1 MPLLSSDEIQ
11 QRMATLSGWV
21 LDGPRIRKRYAFP
34 AFKEAMGF
42 VNGVASLAEDV
53 NHHPDILV
61 EYDKVTLTL
70 TSHDAGGLT
79 GRDFSLA
86 RRIDS

>member
-11 QRMATLSGWV
+11 QRLATLSGWE
-21 LDGPRIRKRYAFP
+21 LEGPRIRKRYAFS

-42 VNGVASLAEDV
+42 VNGVASLAEEM

-61 EYDKVTLTL
+61 EYDKVTLML

-79 GRDFSLA
+79 RRDFTLA
-86 RRIDS
+86 QRIDS